1 MALLRSA
8 FGRYKPVFA
17 LVLWIDLAVLA
28 LGLVS
33 LHYGEAYAIVEAR
46 LDGTTAQGSY
56 EDYLAFYAAG
66 RLVLDGRGDEIYERQ
81 AIADVQRDAA
91 GRPVGEIGVLP
102 FWNPPF
108 VAAAVAPLTL
118 LSPTGFSIALLAINA
133 GVAVVVGVMLDR
145 WLGISSKRQR
155 ILLAL
160 GYISMFSL
168 VWAVNQGQ
176 LSLFILLGWLGFVL
190 FETRGKQGWAGASL
204 ALLLLK
210 PHMVLLPLLLVLGL
224 RQWRAL
230 RTFGAIAAALGLTSM
245 AVAGPAVVL
254 EYPQFLL
261 DNANSDGDGIL
272 LRLTY
277 GWNTLAGYAL
287 GSFPPPL
294 LPVLALDIAT
304 LGLLAW
310 VARGRWQPDSTRF
323 LLVLAAVL
331 LASMLTNPHLH
342 PQELVLL
349 ALVVALGAKASLAE
363 RGVPGSWS
371 AIAVGAWLVQEFS
384 LVADP
389 FPGAVLIV
397 LAMAALFLGISY
409 RLRRTAESGQ
419 PAVREPVE
427 VATIAEA
434 A

>member
-1 MALLRSA
+1 MALLRAA
-8 FGRYKPVFA
+8 FGRYKPVLA

-28 LGLVS
+28 LGLTG
-33 LHYGEAYAIVEAR
+33 LHYREAYGIVEAR
-46 LDGTTAQGSY
+46 LEGTTEQGSY

-66 RLVLDGRGDEIYERQ
+66 RLVLDGRGDEIYDRQ
-81 AIADVQRDAA
+81 AIAEAQREAV

-108 VAAAVAPLTL
+108 VAAVMAPLAL
-118 LSPTGFSIALLAINA
+118 LSPASFSIALLAIN
-133 GVAVVVGVMLDR
+133 VGLAALVGLILDR
-145 WLGISSKRQR
+145 WLGISSRRQR
-155 ILLAL
+155 VLFAL
-160 GYISMFSL
+160 GYLSMFSL
-168 VWAVNQGQ
+168 VWVINQGQ

-190 FETRGKQGWAGASL
+190 FETRGKQGWVGASL
-204 ALLLLK
+204 GLLLIK
-210 PHMVLLPLLLVLGL
+210 PHMALLPLLLLLWL

-230 RTFGAIAAALGLTSM
+230 RPFGLIAAGLGLISI
-245 AVAGPAVVL
+245 AVAGPAVAL
-254 EYPQFLL
+254 EYPRFLL
-261 DNANSDGDGIL
+261 DNANSDGDGIV

-277 GWNTLAGYAL
+277 GWNTLAGYTL

-294 LPVLALDIAT
+294 LPVLALDLAT

-323 LLVLAAVL
+323 LLLLATVL

-349 ALVVALGAKASLAE
+349 ALAVALGARASLAG
-363 RGVPGSWS
+363 RGVLGVWS
-371 AIAVGAWLVQEFS
+371 AIAVGAWLVQEFA

-397 LAMAALFLGISY
+397 LTMASMLLWISS
-409 RLRRTAESGQ
+409 RLLPTADNNRVAGQ
-419 PAVREPVE
+419 EPSELEVR
-427 VATIAEA
+427 AEA